1 MSQEPTIATAVAES
15 GPEVSAADLR
25 AGPTQHLAVEPLR
38 EVTTPSVLLTRGLS
52 ADSCLSVCAD
62 RFALHMVGARAEIWA
77 VRRSAGELRPL
88 WGKPGF

>member
-38 EVTTPSVLLTRGLS
+38 EVTTPSVLLTRGSVLTR
-52 ADSCLSVCAD
+52 ASVCVQTALRYVWSAHVP
-62 RFALHMVGARAEIWA
+62 RFG
-77 VRRSAGELRPL
+77 P
-88 WGKPGF
+88 